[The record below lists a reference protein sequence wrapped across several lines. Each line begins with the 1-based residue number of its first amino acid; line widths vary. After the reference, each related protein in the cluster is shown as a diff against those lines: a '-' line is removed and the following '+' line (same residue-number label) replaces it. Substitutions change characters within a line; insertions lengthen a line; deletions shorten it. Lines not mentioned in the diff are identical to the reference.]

1 MIPTD
6 KCIEKAQRKENTW
19 QCYNNVVREKINNNQ
34 HCKEH
39 KIFIANIISRLLPFK
54 VSKNIISMPRLIDVL
69 CIFSLL
75 NNTKNTPWLPLDRL
89 IVNVMIFML

>member
-6 KCIEKAQRKENTW
+6 KYIEEAQRKENTW
-19 QCYNNVVREKINNNQ
+19 QCYNNVVRKINNIQ

-39 KIFIANIISRLLPFK
+39 TIFIANIMSRLLPFK
-54 VSKNIISMPRLIDVL
+54 VCKNITSMARLIAVL

-75 NNTKNTPWLPLDRL
+75 NNTKNTPQLPLDRF